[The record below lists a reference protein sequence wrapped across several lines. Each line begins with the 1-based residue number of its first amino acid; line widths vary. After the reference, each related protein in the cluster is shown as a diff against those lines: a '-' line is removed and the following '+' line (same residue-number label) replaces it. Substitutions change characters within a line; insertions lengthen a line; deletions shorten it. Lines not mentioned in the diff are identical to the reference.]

1 MGTISFRV
9 SKAERAMRDI
19 AEGRNLVYYK
29 EDLSPAVARKLEAV
43 GLIVTEQSGD
53 LRRAFLTAKGRQWLS
68 MEGTE
73 DTVKTVAELAR
84 ENVARQEVK
93 P

>member
-29 EDLSPAVARKLEAV
+29 EDLSPSVARKLEAE
-43 GLIVTEQSGD
+43 GLIGTG
-53 LRRAFLTAKGRQWLS
+53 AFMGILPPNGRDD
-68 MEGTE
+68 G
-73 DTVKTVAELAR
+73 
-84 ENVARQEVK
+84 
-93 P
+93 